1 MKVLVDLLA
10 RDVSTSS
17 ESNSPYQDV
26 VVLIDT
32 LPCATLAAIMFDR
45 GISDLSISSSTRTC
59 LELAKTQNALL
70 MGEARGMPLEGFN
83 YGMSA
88 KRMLKADIQDKAMV
102 MHARSL
108 PRALHYTSNAKHVL
122 LASLYNAEA
131 VVKKAAELAET
142 EIALVCCGFA
152 LSEDLDDT
160 FTAGYLATRLKQNYQ
175 FDLYGAAPMAM
186 ALLKAFS
193 TPLEALW
200 NSHTG
205 SYLRQYQIRGDIGV
219 ASRVSVSDSVAKLV
233 AKLEPESNVKSTTV
247 SEWGQSSE
255 NSAIDKSKVAWNFQL
270 A

>member
-1 MKVLVDLLA
+1 MKVLVDLLP
-10 RDVSTSS
+10 RDGSQTSD
-17 ESNSPYQDV
+17 SNSYRDV

-32 LPCATLAAIMFDR
+32 LPCATLSAILFDK
-45 GISDLSISSSTRTC
+45 GITELSISSSTRTC
-59 LELAKTQNALL
+59 KQLAKSNDSLL
-70 MGEARGMPLEGFN
+70 MGEARGIPLEGFN

-88 KRMLKADIQDKAMV
+88 KRMLKANLQDKSMV

-108 PRALHYTSNAKHVL
+108 PRALHYTGGAKHVL

-131 VVKKAAELAET
+131 VVHKAMELAES

-160 FTAGYLATRLKQNYQ
+160 FTAGYLATRLRQNYNC
-175 FDLYGAAPMAM
+175 DLYGAANMAM

-205 SYLRQYQIRGDIGV
+205 SYLRNYQIRGDIGV
-219 ASRVSVSDSVAKLV
+219 ASKVSISDSVAKLTG
-233 AKLEPESNVKSTTV
+233 KFEPDSSSMSTTE
-247 SEWGQSSE
+247 SEWGQSSV
-255 NSAIDKSKVAWNFQL
+255 SSLIDKSKVAWKFQL
-270 A
+270 S